1 MVSAL
6 DRYVIGGVRHNVNFL
21 RSLLTH
27 QRFAAAKLTTG
38 FIPEEYPE
46 GYAGHALTTCE
57 RRDLLAATAALEL
70 AAERQAQGCLEES
83 WRPLRRRRAPLPT
96 PLYPPRPYP
105 PPLPLLPTHPTLAH
119 PPPGE
124 WRALRCRGT
133 RERAYAQRKDRSRG
147 DETSPY
153 TNTHYPPPPHLPHP
167 PPPKATEADQL
178 LRVRLQDGGECSSGT
193 LMPPACA
200 SVMSSQSYLLIES
213 AGEAA
218 EGQAG
223 VTGGE
228 TGTGWRRRLQLRA
241 SCLAPDGLFKAVID
255 DGEVDDS
262 DGESSGMAHAPARP
276 PRLLVVQVHERRPLG
291 WQLLAYG
298 SGFSVLSRSQRAAEL
313 QLHMKP
319 PASMSSARSLVS
331 PMPGAL
337 VSVAVVEGEKVG
349 MGQELCIV
357 EAMKMQASVIAHS
370 SHLSGPIFYI
380 VRPILPTSR
389 KSDPIL
395 PISHTDNFFFTF
407 PQAERAHRRARRD
420 GR

>member
-1 MVSAL
+1 M
-6 DRYVIGGVRHNVNFL
+6 
-21 RSLLTH
+21 
-27 QRFAAAKLTTG
+27 
-38 FIPEEYPE
+38 
-46 GYAGHALTTCE
+46 
-57 RRDLLAATAALEL
+57 
-70 AAERQAQGCLEES
+70 
-83 WRPLRRRRAPLPT
+83 
-96 PLYPPRPYP
+96 
-105 PPLPLLPTHPTLAH
+105 
-119 PPPGE
+119 
-124 WRALRCRGT
+124 
-133 RERAYAQRKDRSRG
+133 
-147 DETSPY
+147 
-153 TNTHYPPPPHLPHP
+153 
-167 PPPKATEADQL
+167 
-178 LRVRLQDGGECSSGT
+178 RLQDGGECSSGT